1 MEGMI
6 RRHERTRYACYGK
19 TRKQT
24 ECTGQMGSCYRR
36 VVIERL
42 GLDFTQLEDS
52 SVKSLASG
60 QLLNCTAKQRCDQ
73 KGSGHI

>member
-1 MEGMI
+1 MPAI
-6 RRHERTRYACYGK
+6 GK
-19 TRKQT
+19 PENKRNVPARWVHLTY
-24 ECTGQMGSCYRR
+24 CYRR

-42 GLDFTQLEDS
+42 HLDFTQLEDS

-73 KGSGHI
+73 KGSSHI

>member
-1 MEGMI
+1 MP
-6 RRHERTRYACYGK
+6 AAGK
-19 TRKQT
+19 PGNKQNVPARWVHLT
-24 ECTGQMGSCYRR
+24 YCYRR

-42 GLDFTQLEDS
+42 RLDFTQLEDS
-52 SVKSLASG
+52 SVISFASG